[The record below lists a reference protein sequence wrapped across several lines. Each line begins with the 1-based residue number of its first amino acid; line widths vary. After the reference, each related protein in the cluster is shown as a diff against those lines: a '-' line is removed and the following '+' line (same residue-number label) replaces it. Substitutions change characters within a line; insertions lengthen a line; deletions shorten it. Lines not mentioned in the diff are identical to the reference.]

1 MDRGQA
7 GVAAPSAVAALVF
20 EVVWERADQR
30 RAVTRA
36 DKPVSSASSR
46 SIPCPGMRHHTADT
60 FTRATAAILFTCEVP
75 SRQPYG
81 TLEKSHYDERQS
93 HGTESAE
100 RSRHRT
106 RHRDAGRRG
115 IHRRH
120 VWGLLTVPVP
130 ATDAAVPAAT
140 GGGAA
145 FDPGLRWRLHPQVAV
160 RPEPFGALLYHFG
173 TRKLSFLKNRTIVA
187 VVESLDQHTDARS
200 ACRAAGIDDAQQ
212 APYLHALGVLVQSK
226 MLVPG
231 ETR

>member
-1 MDRGQA
+1 
-7 GVAAPSAVAALVF
+7 
-20 EVVWERADQR
+20 
-30 RAVTRA
+30 
-36 DKPVSSASSR
+36 
-46 SIPCPGMRHHTADT
+46 MR
-60 FTRATAAILFTCEVP
+60 
-75 SRQPYG
+75 
-81 TLEKSHYDERQS
+81 
-93 HGTESAE
+93 
-100 RSRHRT
+100 
-106 RHRDAGRRG
+106 
-115 IHRRH
+115 
-120 VWGLLTVPVP
+120 GLLTVPVP
-130 ATDAAVPAAT
+130 ATDAAT